1 MAYIELA
8 ELKGKI
14 PDRDLLAALDDDE
27 DGVIDAAVWAQIQ
40 SDVQREIDGTLGQR
54 YSVPFAAPLPAVV
67 SLAAQNLAIEAVYN
81 HRGSLNDKSPER
93 IAAKNSRSK
102 LSAIANGEEPL
113 APGKERA
120 RPSAS
125 AITEPSRT
133 HSTRP
138 AI

>member
-1 MAYIELA
+1 MPYITLA

-14 PDRDLLAALDDDE
+14 PDQDLLAALDDNR
-27 DGVIDAAVWAQIQ
+27 DGTIDADIWAQIA

-54 YSVPFAAPLPAVV
+54 YAVPFADPLPAVV
-67 SLAAQNLAIEAVYN
+67 SLGAQILALEAVYKR
-81 HRGSLNDKSPER
+81 RGAINEKSPEA
-93 IAAKNSRSK
+93 IAAKNFRTK

-113 APGKERA
+113 APDKGRA

-133 HSTRP
+133 HHDRP